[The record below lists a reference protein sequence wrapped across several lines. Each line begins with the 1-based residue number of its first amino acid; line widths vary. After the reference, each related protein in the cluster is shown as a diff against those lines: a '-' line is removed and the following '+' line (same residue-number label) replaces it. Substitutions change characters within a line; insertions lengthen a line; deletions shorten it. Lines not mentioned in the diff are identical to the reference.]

1 MVGIKSLIF
10 GVIGLQ
16 LVSASAVAEDWPVAL
31 LKRQEPGTNAY
42 NCHDNCG
49 QAIIGFRST
58 GYCTNPAFLSN
69 YANCLIC
76 SGPDNVN
83 IWIMYG
89 TTLTR
94 AATSCGGLSTTP
106 LSGKQPDVPT
116 ATPAAGGSVTPSSSS
131 SSSVAN
137 STPTPSSS
145 VSVSTAPPSSATSS
159 TTRTTSASS
168 TPSAASSSVA
178 SSTSSAASTAI
189 SAASSTIAS
198 TRSTSAKPTTA
209 SSTVSGAAQGTG
221 SATTSSSLGTFTGA
235 AGSTFPDSMA
245 VIAAVAMIGA
255 AMV

>member
-1 MVGIKSLIF
+1 MVGIKSLVF

-49 QAIIGFRST
+49 QAIIGSRST

-69 YANCLIC
+69 YANCLVC
-76 SGPDNVN
+76 AGPDNVN
-83 IWIMYG
+83 IWTMYG

-131 SSSVAN
+131 SSSAAS
-137 STPTPSSS
+137 STPAPSSS
-145 VSVSTAPPSSATSS
+145 ASSSTAPPSSSTASS

-168 TPSAASSSVA
+168 VSSAASSSVA
-178 SSTSSAASTAI
+178 SSASSAAS
-189 SAASSTIAS
+189 SASSVASSTVIP
-198 TRSTSAKPTTA
+198 TGSTSVKPTTA

-221 SATTSSSLGTFTGA
+221 SATVSLNHI
-235 AGSTFPDSMA
+235 
-245 VIAAVAMIGA
+245 VE
-255 AMV
+255 